1 MIDPASRT
9 VQSQSP
15 RHRGLR
21 ALSRIIGSTCFDR
34 IDLTSLDGS
43 ESPAAV
49 ATHPVPTLYLC
60 LHRNGAVD
68 GWVLQAALRQPLEFL
83 ISSQL
88 TRTFFGRLFFGGI
101 AIARSDAEGD
111 RADNA
116 AAFDDCLAWLRNAGS
131 LVVFPE
137 GTSSLGPRHLPF
149 RSGAFHIIHRALAS
163 GIPLRVIPV
172 GLHYECAPRFGRRVE
187 VVTGPPIDFGSPSS
201 PPGIREIRRRATS
214 ALENVGINVES
225 RTGLER
231 RERLARLCHRTG
243 KGSFFLALKSLEAG
257 IPHALADSLS
267 TLRRYRGRGPACVD
281 GIPQPPGTSLLADL
295 LPVIVLAP
303 VWLAAVLAQFPV
315 IAAAG
320 LAARRM
326 ADGSN
331 VVSLWRILIGMPVCL
346 LWNGLLLATGVA
358 CGVPWIALL
367 ALTLGWTGSRIHR
380 PFLLQISA
388 LASHRLPAQCQET
401 LRTLAGTN
409 DTLNPGNLRRFA

>member
-1 MIDPASRT
+1 MIEPASRR
-9 VQSQSP
+9 VQRQSP

-21 ALSRIIGSTCFDR
+21 GLSRIIGSTYFDR
-34 IDLTSLDGS
+34 IVLTSLDGTVTT
-43 ESPAAV
+43 AA
-49 ATHPVPTLYLC
+49 ASHPVPTLYLC

-83 ISSQL
+83 VSTQL
-88 TRTFFGRLFFGGI
+88 TRTFFGRLYFGGI
-101 AIARSDAEGD
+101 AVARSDAEGD

-116 AAFDDCLAWLRNAGS
+116 AAFDACLDWLRNAGS

-149 RSGAFHIIHRALAS
+149 RSGAFHIIHRALSA

-187 VVTGPPIDFGSPSS
+187 VVTGPSIDFGDSINPA
-201 PPGIREIRRRATS
+201 GIREIRRRATS
-214 ALENVGINVES
+214 ALEKVGINVES

-231 RERLARLCHRTG
+231 RERIARLRYRTG
-243 KGSFFLALKSLEAG
+243 KTSYFQALKSLEAG
-257 IPHALADSLS
+257 IPPRMAESLAS
-267 TLRRYRGRGPACVD
+267 LRRGIGLRRSCLD
-281 GIPQPPGTSLLADL
+281 GIPQPPRNSAPTDLLAL
-295 LPVIVLAP
+295 MVLAAL
-303 VWLAAVLAQFPV
+303 WLAAVLAQFPV

-331 VVSLWRILIGMPVCL
+331 VVSLWRILAGMPACL
-346 LWNGLLLATGVA
+346 LWNSLLLAMGIA
-358 CGVPWIALL
+358 CGVPWIAPL
-367 ALTLGWTGSRIHR
+367 ALALGWIGCRIHR

-388 LASHRLPAQCQET
+388 LASHRLPPEQQET
-401 LRTLAGTN
+401 LRILARTN
-409 DTLNPGNLRRFA
+409 DTLNPNHLRRFA